1 MDIQR
6 ATEILELELI
16 QIVNKPFVK
25 KQYHRLALQYHPD
38 KNDNSPESTE
48 KFKQIN
54 EAYDYLKNAT
64 DYSSK
69 QSPQTQQQPHE
80 TSYSDL
86 LSFFIQSVLLRTTN
100 NEPFI
105 NIVKSIIG
113 DCTQLSMTMFE
124 ECDKTVIS
132 EVYDFLCKYKHV
144 LHVSPET
151 LAELKRIVVEK
162 CKNDQIYILNPTL
175 KDLFEGNLYKLVV
188 DEKVYYVPL
197 WNAETYFDCG
207 SGSELVVRCIPE
219 LPDNISI
226 DENNN
231 VYVSVSI
238 KLTNEL
244 LERNTIEV
252 PIYCDKSVS
261 VPVYD
266 LKIMKQQNITFRKEG
281 IFSINEHT
289 PICEQFKITDIIVC
303 LTLV

>member
-25 KQYHRLALQYHPD
+25 KQYHRLALQHHPD
-38 KNDNSPESTE
+38 KNDNSPESNE

-64 DYSSK
+64 DHTHK
-69 QSPQTQQQPHE
+69 QSQPSKSE
-80 TSYSDL
+80 TTYGDL

-113 DCTQLSMTMFE
+113 NCTQLSMSMFE

-144 LHVSPET
+144 LHVSHET

-162 CKNDQIYILNPTL
+162 CKNDQMYILNPTL

-207 SGSELVVRCIPE
+207 LGNELVVRCIPE

-231 VYVSVSI
+231 VCVSVSI

-261 VPVYD
+261 VPVCD
-266 LKIMKQQNITFRKEG
+266 LKIMKQQSITLRKEG

-289 PICEQFKITDIIVC
+289 PICEQFKITDIIVS
-303 LTLV
+303 LTMV

>member
-16 QIVNKPFVK
+16 QIVNKPLVK

-54 EAYDYLKNAT
+54 EAYNYLKNTT
-64 DYSSK
+64 DYTRN
-69 QSPQTQQQPHE
+69 QTQQQSSE
-80 TSYSDL
+80 TTYGDL
-86 LSFFIQSVLLRTTN
+86 LGFFIQSVLLRAN
-100 NEPFI
+100 NETFV
-105 NIVKSIIG
+105 NVVKSIIEN
-113 DCTQLSMTMFE
+113 CTQQLSMSMFE

-188 DEKVYYVPL
+188 DEKTYYVPL

-207 SGSELVVRCIPE
+207 LGVELVVRCIPE
-219 LPDNISI
+219 LPDNINI

-231 VYVSVSI
+231 VCVSVSI

-244 LERNTIEV
+244 LERKTIDV

-261 VPVYD
+261 VPVCD
-266 LKIMKQQNITFRKEG
+266 LKLVKHQNITFRKEG
-281 IFSINEHT
+281 IYSINERT
-289 PICEQFKITDIIVC
+289 PICEQFKITDIIIC
-303 LTLV
+303 LTLS

>member
-6 ATEILELELI
+6 ATEILELELF

-38 KNDNSPESTE
+38 KNDNSPESNE

-64 DYSSK
+64 DYKPK
-69 QSPQTQQQPHE
+69 QPQTQQQSPE
-80 TSYSDL
+80 TTYGDL
-86 LSFFIQSVLLRTTN
+86 LGFFIQSVLLRAN
-100 NEPFI
+100 NETFV

-113 DCTQLSMTMFE
+113 NCTQQLSMSMFE

-162 CKNDQIYILNPTL
+162 CKDDQIYILNPTL

-207 SGSELVVRCIPE
+207 LGRELVVRCIPE

-231 VYVSVSI
+231 VCVSVSI

-244 LERNTIEV
+244 LERKTIDV

-261 VPVYD
+261 VPVCD
-266 LKIMKQQNITFRKEG
+266 LKLVKQQSITFRKEG
-281 IFSINEHT
+281 IFSINEYN
-289 PICEQFKITDIIVC
+289 PICEQCKSTDVIVC
-303 LTLV
+303 LTLT

>member
-16 QIVNKPFVK
+16 QIVNKAHVK
-25 KQYHRLALQYHPD
+25 KQYHRLALQHHPD
-38 KNDNSPESTE
+38 KKDNSPESTE

-64 DYSSK
+64 EHSHKK
-69 QSPQTQQQPHE
+69 QSQTTHE
-80 TSYSDL
+80 TTYGDL
-86 LSFFIQSVLLRTTN
+86 LGLFIQSVLLRTTN

-113 DCTQLSMTMFE
+113 NCTQLSMSMFE
-124 ECDKTVIS
+124 ECDKTIIS

-175 KDLFEGNLYKLVV
+175 KDLFDGNLYKLMV

-207 SGSELVVRCIPE
+207 LGREIVVRCIPE

-231 VYVSVSI
+231 VCVSVSI

-244 LERNTIEV
+244 LDRNTIEV

-261 VPVYD
+261 VPICD
-266 LKIMKQQNITFRKEG
+266 LKIMKQQSIIFRKEG

-289 PICEQFKITDIIVC
+289 PICEHFKITDIIVC

>member
-16 QIVNKPFVK
+16 QIVNKSLVK

-54 EAYDYLKNAT
+54 SAYNYLKNTT
-64 DYSSK
+64 DYPDK
-69 QSPQTQQQPHE
+69 QSHSHPMEHT
-80 TSYSDL
+80 TYGDL
-86 LSFFIQSVLLRTTN
+86 LGFFIQSVLLRTTN

-113 DCTQLSMTMFE
+113 NCTQLTMSMFE
-124 ECDKTVIS
+124 ECDKTVII

-144 LHVSPET
+144 LHISPET

-188 DEKVYYVPL
+188 DEKTYYVPL

-207 SGSELVVRCIPE
+207 LGREIVVRCVPE

-231 VYVSVSI
+231 VSVSVSI

-244 LERNTIEV
+244 LERTTIDV

-261 VPVYD
+261 VSVCD
-266 LKIMKQQNITFRKEG
+266 LKIAKQQNITFRKEG

-289 PICEQFKITDIIVC
+289 PISGQFKITDIIVC

>member
-1 MDIQR
+1 M
-6 ATEILELELI
+6 L
-16 QIVNKPFVK
+16 VNGYSACNRNIRTRINPNCEHSHK
-25 KQYHRLALQYHPD
+25 KQ
-38 KNDNSPESTE
+38 S
-48 KFKQIN
+48 
-54 EAYDYLKNAT
+54 
-64 DYSSK
+64 
-69 QSPQTQQQPHE
+69 QTTHE
-80 TSYSDL
+80 TTYGDL
-86 LSFFIQSVLLRTTN
+86 LGLFIQSVLLRTTN

-113 DCTQLSMTMFE
+113 NCTQLSMSMFE
-124 ECDKTVIS
+124 ECDKTIIS

-175 KDLFEGNLYKLVV
+175 KDIFDGNLYKLMV

-207 SGSELVVRCIPE
+207 LGREIVVRCIPE

-231 VYVSVSI
+231 VCVSVSI

-261 VPVYD
+261 VPICD
-266 LKIMKQQNITFRKEG
+266 LKIMKQQSIIFRKEG

-289 PICEQFKITDIIVC
+289 PICEHFKITDIIVC

>member
-54 EAYDYLKNAT
+54 EAYNYLKNT
-64 DYSSK
+64 TEHPHK
-69 QSPQTQQQPHE
+69 QTPQPTE
-80 TSYSDL
+80 TTYGDL
-86 LSFFIQSVLLRTTN
+86 LGFFIHSVLLRAN
-100 NEPFI
+100 NETFV

-113 DCTQLSMTMFE
+113 NCTQLSMTMFE
-124 ECDKTVIS
+124 DCDKTVIS

-197 WNAETYFDCG
+197 WNVETYFDCG
-207 SGSELVVRCIPE
+207 VLGREIVVRCIPE

-231 VYVSVSI
+231 VCVDVSI

-244 LERNTIEV
+244 LERKTFEV

-261 VPVYD
+261 VFVCD
-266 LKIMKQQNITFRKEG
+266 LKITKQQIITFRKEG

>member
-1 MDIQR
+1 MDIQC

-16 QIVNKPFVK
+16 QIVNKSFVK

-64 DYSSK
+64 DHT
-69 QSPQTQQQPHE
+69 QSPQTQPSE
-80 TSYSDL
+80 TSYGDL

-113 DCTQLSMTMFE
+113 NCTQLTMSMFE

-207 SGSELVVRCIPE
+207 LGSEIVVRCVPE

-244 LERNTIEV
+244 LERNAVEV
-252 PIYCDKSVS
+252 PIYCDKSIFVS
-261 VPVYD
+261 VCD

-289 PICEQFKITDIIVC
+289 PICEHFKITDIIVS

>member
-6 ATEILELELI
+6 ATETLELELF

-38 KNDNSPESTE
+38 KNDNSPESNE

-64 DYSSK
+64 DYKPK
-69 QSPQTQQQPHE
+69 QPQTQTHE
-80 TSYSDL
+80 TTTTYGDL
-86 LSFFIQSVLLRTTN
+86 LGFFIQSVLLRAN
-100 NEPFI
+100 NETFV

-113 DCTQLSMTMFE
+113 NQQLSMSMFE

-244 LERNTIEV
+244 LERNAVEV
-252 PIYCDKSVS
+252 PIYCDKSIF
-261 VPVYD
+261 VPVCD

-289 PICEQFKITDIIVC
+289 PICEHFKITDIIVC